1 MLHIQHMGRKVAAH
15 FTVSV
20 ALGEPPN
27 FLSNENH
34 SKLPVGLEFVG
45 IQRWQDRSL
54 AEVVTEI

>member
-1 MLHIQHMGRKVAAH
+1 MGRKVAAH